1 MPELLYLTTS
11 ANAERSRSS
20 LLCQRFIERFIGN
33 RPGWN
38 SLTRDLVSH
47 PLPHL
52 GPQQWDALRLD
63 PEQLNIEQR
72 EYRALSDRLIREF
85 DQASA
90 LVIALP
96 LYNAGIPSQLKAY
109 FDLLARAGVSFEF
122 TADGPRGLLRDK
134 DVYLVS
140 TRGGILAPEDDHQ
153 IPAVEQLLN
162 LVGITRIHKIIAEG
176 LDLSPE
182 SADRGLSS
190 AWQQLAA
197 LA

>member
-1 MPELLYLTTS
+1 MTSLLYLKTS

-20 LLCQRFIERFIGN
+20 LLCERFIARRIEN
-33 RPGWN
+33 QPRTRL
-38 SLTRDLVSH
+38 LTRDLVSD

-52 GPQQWDALRLD
+52 GPSQWDALRLPVD
-63 PEQLNIEQR
+63 KLNADQII
-72 EYRALSDRLIREF
+72 YRRLSDDLIDEF
-85 DQASA
+85 DRADA
-90 LVIALP
+90 VVIALP

-122 TADGPRGLLRDK
+122 TAEGPKGLLKDK

-153 IPAVEQLLN
+153 LPALEQLLG
-162 LVGITRIHKIIAEG
+162 LLGISRFHRVIAQG

-182 SADRGLSS
+182 SADKELST
-190 AWQQLAA
+190 AWSQLAA

>member
-1 MPELLYLTTS
+1 MSELLYLATS
-11 ANAERSRSS
+11 ANAESSRSS
-20 LLCQRFIERFIGN
+20 LLCQRFIDRFISN
-33 RPGWN
+33 RPGW
-38 SLTRDLVSH
+38 STLTRDLVTH

-63 PEQLNIEQR
+63 HAQLNTEQR

-85 DQASA
+85 DKARA
-90 LVIALP
+90 VVIALP

-109 FDLLARAGVSFEF
+109 FDLLARAGISFEF

-140 TRGGILAPEDDHQ
+140 TRGGVLPPEDDHQ
-153 IPAVEQLLN
+153 IPAVEQLLG
-162 LVGITRIHKIIAEG
+162 LVGMTCIHRVIAEG

-182 SADRGLSS
+182 SADQGLAS